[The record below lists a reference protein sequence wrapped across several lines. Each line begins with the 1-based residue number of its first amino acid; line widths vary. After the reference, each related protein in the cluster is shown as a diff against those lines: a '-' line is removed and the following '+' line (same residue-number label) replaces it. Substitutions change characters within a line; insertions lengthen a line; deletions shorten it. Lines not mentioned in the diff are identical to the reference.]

1 MLYDNDRDMD
11 LASKPAMFRGW
22 RMEVVGDDI
31 FSNIGIA
38 GTDTHHVL
46 VHKHYF

>member
-1 MLYDNDRDMD
+1 MLYDNDRELD
-11 LASKPAMFRGW
+11 LAPKPAMFIEW
-22 RMEVVGDDI
+22 RMEVVGEDT

-38 GTDTHHVL
+38 GKDHVL